1 MSQPTITP
9 PQVQGLPLGATCER
23 DAAMVTQRN
32 DANNLAALNNI
43 TTGKVGGRRRKR
55 RILRG
60 GFAPPPPPSGQFVVP
75 VVQSNYNDP
84 MAGPQSATNQQVGIA
99 GTFNQGSANAVYDDK
114 VAPPTPIPAGQLTKG
129 GRRRRKSR
137 KSRNSRKSGKSRK
150 SRKSRKYR
158 K

>member
-1 MSQPTITP
+1 MSQQTITP

-23 DAAMVTQRN
+23 DAAMVTQQN

-60 GFAPPPPPSGQFVVP
+60 GFAAAAPPSGQFVVP
-75 VVQSNYNDP
+75 IVQSNYNDP

-99 GTFNQGSANAVYDDK
+99 GTFNQGSANAAYDDK
-114 VAPPTPIPAGQLTKG
+114 VAPPTPIPAGQLVKG
-129 GRRRRKSR
+129 GRRRMSRKSR
-137 KSRNSRKSGKSRK
+137 KSKKSRK
-150 SRKSRKYR
+150 SRKSRKSM
-158 K
+158 KSKK

>member
-23 DAAMVTQRN
+23 DAALVTQQN

-60 GFAPPPPPSGQFVVP
+60 GFAPAAPASGQFVVP
-75 VVQSNYNDP
+75 VVQTNYTDP
-84 MAGPQSATNQQVGIA
+84 MAGPQSATSQQVGIA

-129 GRRRRKSR
+129 GRRRKSR
-137 KSRNSRKSGKSRK
+137 KSKKSRK
-150 SRKSRKYR
+150 SRKSKKSRKYR

>member
-1 MSQPTITP
+1 MSQPITQPITP
-9 PQVQGLPLGATCER
+9 PQVQGLPLGATSER
-23 DAAMVTQRN
+23 DAAMVTQQN

-43 TTGKVGGRRRKR
+43 TTGKVGGRRKR
-55 RILRG
+55 RSLRG
-60 GFAPPPPPSGQFVVP
+60 GFAAAAASNQFVVP
-75 VVQSNYNDP
+75 VMQPTYNET

-137 KSRNSRKSGKSRK
+137 KSKKSRK
-150 SRKSRKYR
+150 SRKSKKSRKYR